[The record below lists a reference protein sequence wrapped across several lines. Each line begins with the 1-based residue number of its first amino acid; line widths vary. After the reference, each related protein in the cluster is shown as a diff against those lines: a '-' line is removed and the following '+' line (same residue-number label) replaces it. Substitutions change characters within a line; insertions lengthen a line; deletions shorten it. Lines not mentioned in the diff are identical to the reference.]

1 MLFANRD
8 SDAVQSNTFKFDFGD
23 LPAGD
28 GEANIVDVQAL
39 FVENTRTQPRRFIA
53 KALLD

>member
-8 SDAVQSNTFKFDFGD
+8 SDAVQSNTSKFDFGD

-39 FVENTRTQPRRFIA
+39 FVENT
-53 KALLD
+53 